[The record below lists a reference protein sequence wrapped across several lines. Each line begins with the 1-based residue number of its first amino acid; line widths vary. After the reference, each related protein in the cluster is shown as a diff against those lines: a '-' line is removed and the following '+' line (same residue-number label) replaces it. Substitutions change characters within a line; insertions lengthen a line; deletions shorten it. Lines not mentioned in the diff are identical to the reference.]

1 MTRTRSGA
9 WGLVL
14 ALVLS
19 SGQAFAQRVPFKWE
33 VPGVV
38 GVVDVTQPVLSS
50 GVPVKLSAVRSK
62 ARPADILQ
70 ALVDRFLLWGLHV
83 PPESRQPQLLREPMI
98 TAIDTRAFIT
108 YTAILQPNPDGTTTV
123 FLGEADLSQGPR
135 PQSNVAPVYP
145 GGTGLMQTEMEGAR
159 TLVYSVS
166 AKATD
171 VEVYYRNELSQAG
184 FEEVEP
190 RLYRSSQDELQLK
203 LTPAKDGKLAVIV
216 VRRMVSQEDA
226 KPAGD

>member
-1 MTRTRSGA
+1 MARVRSGA
-9 WGLVL
+9 WGL
-14 ALVLS
+14 LVWGLLS
-19 SGQAFAQRVPFKWE
+19 AGQAAAQRTPFKWE

-38 GVVDVTQPVLSS
+38 GVVEVTQPVLSS

-62 ARPADILQ
+62 ARPEDILQ

-98 TAIDTRAFIT
+98 TAIDTRAFVS

-123 FLGEADLSQGPR
+123 FLGQADLSQGPR
-135 PQSNVAPVYP
+135 PQSNVAPIYP
-145 GGTGLMQTEMEGAR
+145 GGAGMMQTDMEGAR

-166 AKATD
+166 AKAAD
-171 VEVYYRNELSQAG
+171 VEVFYRNELTQAG

-190 RLYRSSQDELQLK
+190 RVYRSSQDEMQLK
-203 LTPAKDGKLAVIV
+203 LTPAKDGRLAVII
-216 VRRMVSQEDA
+216 VRRTVSPEDA